1 MNNKIKKKKI
11 KSLIKIALNEAK
23 YEYQD
28 MRRNIFELEK
38 TMHNNHFNDID
49 KLSQMINSSIKEIF
63 ERFRAA
69 QDLFDCLENRVLA
82 LIQYSSFVLWA
93 TEQKKYIIFVEEEFA
108 KYKYYVETGKITRE
122 Y

>member
-38 TMHNNHFNDID
+38 TMHNNRFNDID
-49 KLSQMINSSIKEIF
+49 KLSQRINSSIKEIF